1 MENLYGKTDTH
12 QGRSAFGPGRERLLR
27 VLFVSAFL
35 WAVAVNV
42 GPVAAAAADHTG
54 SVNCDVHSG
63 PCTRELSDTLVA
75 LDISPKPVTA
85 MTDLTFR
92 ITLEGREPTAA
103 PYIDLGMPGMKM
115 GPNRVSL
122 RPVGNGVYEGTGII
136 VRCPS
141 GKRIWKATVT
151 LPGAGIAEFVFDVI
165 Y

>member
-1 MENLYGKTDTH
+1 MENLCGKTGTH
-12 QGRSAFGPGRERLLR
+12 HGRPVFGSARERLLR
-27 VLFVSAFL
+27 VLFVSVFL
-35 WAVAVNV
+35 WAVAANV
-42 GPVAAAAADHTG
+42 GSVAATDADHAG
-54 SVNCDVHSG
+54 SVNCDVHRG
-63 PCTRELSDTLVA
+63 PCTRELSDTRVA

-92 ITLEGREPTAA
+92 ITLEGKEPISA

-122 RPVGNGVYEGTGII
+122 QPVGNGVYEGTGII

-141 GKRIWKATVT
+141 GKRTWKATVT
-151 LPGAGIAEFVFDVI
+151 LPGAGTAEFVFDVI